1 MKPRLWFWVPA
12 ILGLVADLASKH
24 YVFAALSR
32 RPDPRVE
39 VFGTWLV
46 ICLQRNRGGVFG
58 ILQGK
63 GYIFIALTV
72 VALGVVVWMLRQA
85 PAQQRLVPLALGL
98 VVAGALGNLYDR
110 VFIGHVRDFIYVEA
124 IRYPAFNIA
133 DTCICIAAG
142 LLILGVFREPAKPDG
157 ADESPVSSSL

>member
-12 ILGLVADLASKH
+12 VLGLVADLVSKH
-24 YVFAALSR
+24 YVFATLSR
-32 RPDPRVE
+32 HPDQRVE
-39 VFGTWLV
+39 VFGSWLV
-46 ICLQRNRGGVFG
+46 LCLQQNRGGVFG

-85 PAQQRLVPLALGL
+85 QAQQRLVPLALGL
-98 VVAGALGNLYDR
+98 MVAGALGNLYDR
-110 VFIGHVRDFIYVEA
+110 LFIGHVRDFIYVEA

-142 LLILGVFREPAKPDG
+142 LLILGVFREPAKTDG
-157 ADESPVSSSL
+157 ADESPAAAA